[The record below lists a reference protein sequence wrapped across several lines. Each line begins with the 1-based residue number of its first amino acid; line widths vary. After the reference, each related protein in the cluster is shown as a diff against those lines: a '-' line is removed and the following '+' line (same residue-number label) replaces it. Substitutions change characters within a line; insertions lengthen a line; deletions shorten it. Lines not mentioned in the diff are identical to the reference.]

1 MVIKKIVARAIKHVA
16 KNSPI
21 VKKVSRKRKKHT
33 PKYQDKKYRKKQ
45 LATKAQAN
53 KIKKAQVALKE
64 RQEGIDGRLWFAQT
78 WAHFMRKGMPAD
90 NPLNVVRNLPKY
102 TKKQIAEKRLARL
115 SAIKDEESR
124 NRILAQRA
132 KTEDEFWNRSPVVMK
147 SLSEAEKEIIRKKRS
162 ARTRLVW
169 DSNSPPAGKARWVNY
184 KMPNTVGIYFRDQR
198 TGKLPT
204 KEQVGLGELFSG
216 GEEGIAKMKT
226 IMGKPN
232 PFYGA
237 PLLPRKIKFLPKA
250 HRPKLSKIE
259 FEAVKKRYIAF
270 KKIGVLKRYVDYA

>member
-1 MVIKKIVARAIKHVA
+1 MVVKKIIARTVKHIA
-16 KNSPI
+16 KKSPI
-21 VKKVSRKRKKHT
+21 VKRSSRIRRKKHT

-45 LATKAQAN
+45 LATKSQAE
-53 KIKKAQVALKE
+53 KIRKATESLVA
-64 RQEGIDGRLWFAQT
+64 RQQGIDGGNILFGFLGKVSSDFRP
-78 WAHFMRKGMPAD
+78 GM
-90 NPLNVVRNLPKY
+90 NVVRNLPKY
-102 TKKQIAEKRLARL
+102 TKKQIAEKRLIRL
-115 SAIKDEESR
+115 SAIKDEKSR
-124 NRILAQRA
+124 NKILAQRA
-132 KTEDEFWNRSPVVMK
+132 KTEDGFWNRSPVVMK
-147 SLSEAEKEIIRKKRS
+147 SLSEAEKEIIRKRRS

-184 KMPNTVGIYFRDQR
+184 KMPNMVGIYFRDQR
-198 TGKLPT
+198 TGKILT
-204 KEQVGLGELFSG
+204 KEQIGMGELFPG
-216 GEEGIAKMKT
+216 GEEAIAKMKT
-226 IMGKPN
+226 ISGKPN

>member
-1 MVIKKIVARAIKHVA
+1 MVVKKIVARAIKHVA

-45 LATKAQAN
+45 LATKAQAD
-53 KIKKAQVALKE
+53 KIKKAYVALKE
-64 RQEGIDGRLWFAQT
+64 RQEGIDGRWLL
-78 WAHFMRKGMPAD
+78 AHFMGKGMPAD

-124 NRILAQRA
+124 NKILAQRA

-147 SLSEAEKEIIRKKRS
+147 SLSEVEKEIIRKKRS
-162 ARTRLVW
+162 ARMRLVW
-169 DSNSPPAGKARWVNY
+169 DPNSLPAGKARWVNY
-184 KMPNTVGIYFRDQR
+184 KMPNMVGIYFRDQR

-204 KEQVGLGELFSG
+204 KEQVGMGELFRD

-259 FEAVKKRYIAF
+259 FEEVKKRYIAF